1 MNYVL
6 VSVGKIPEYI
16 KFTLNSILSVD
27 KDANIILCSDQK
39 NIENFKNIKII
50 DIRSLNNNKV
60 EEFKSLNLY
69 KNTIFESNPLWETS
83 ALRVFLLGI
92 VKIKFRPR
100 RYSSF

>member
-69 KNTIFESNPLWETS
+69 KN
-83 ALRVFLLGI
+83 
-92 VKIKFRPR
+92 
-100 RYSSF
+100 